1 MSLEQALIE
10 NTAMMKENNALLT
23 QLLAK
28 SGAPAPAT
36 AAPAASAP
44 EEPKAEAAEKKP
56 AAKKAEKK
64 DDGADAKKSTLALYT
79 GWLTEFA
86 ADHPET
92 VARQAALRTLLD
104 KLGEEKISTITDSA
118 KFEQLSAWLNDPAK
132 GQKDRGFG
140 AGRFAADPSSD
151 DAEDGGIDL

>member
-10 NTAMMKENNALLT
+10 NTAMMKEHNALLA

-28 SGAPAPAT
+28 SGAPA

-44 EEPKAEAAEKKP
+44 EEPKADAAEKKP
-56 AAKKAEKK
+56 AAKKAETK